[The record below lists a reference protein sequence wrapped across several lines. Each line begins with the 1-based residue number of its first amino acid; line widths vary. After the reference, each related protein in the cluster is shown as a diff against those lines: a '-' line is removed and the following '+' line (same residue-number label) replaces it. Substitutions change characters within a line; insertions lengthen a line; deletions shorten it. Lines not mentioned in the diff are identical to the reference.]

1 MPTPATSA
9 PPPGAPVPTPTPT
22 PVSGSTPRTVY
33 GPHAARVK
41 RALCASSGPLFLSGP
56 TATGKTTLAI
66 LAAEE
71 LGMGVEVVVF
81 DPGMD
86 AQELFGG
93 YARRTACPGERVSP
107 TETTVDSA
115 PVSVATP
122 MPGRLPAWAR
132 GLVKAIEVIQVDT
145 GRRLAEAQRR
155 LDQLARHD
163 KEVAT
168 DWEAVDGPLTRWARR
183 AIGGERVLLVLDE
196 LARGHES
203 CVSAVMRALNTFD
216 RATVEQ
222 QGLCIPDGSEG
233 SAQFHILDIWM
244 TKERLVVP
252 ADRVKIVATAN
263 LGDRYTGLDLS
274 DPAFR
279 RRWTGGWLH
288 LGAYA
293 PDTVGEI
300 LADRLSLPISA
311 ALIVKMK
318 AVATQVE
325 QFQRSED
332 TLIATLDL
340 ATLIVW
346 GQTVAELA
354 GTPGMNVARAF
365 AEAAA
370 DVWIERIC
378 PLKGTELD
386 PDIRSKLLQW
396 VTANAPTTLR

>member
-1 MPTPATSA
+1 MQAIQADT
-9 PPPGAPVPTPTPT
+9 
-22 PVSGSTPRTVY
+22 
-33 GPHAARVK
+33 ARQ
-41 RALCASSGPLFLSGP
+41 
-56 TATGKTTLAI
+56 LA
-66 LAAEE
+66 
-71 LGMGVEVVVF
+71 
-81 DPGMD
+81 
-86 AQELFGG
+86 
-93 YARRTACPGERVSP
+93 
-107 TETTVDSA
+107 
-115 PVSVATP
+115 
-122 MPGRLPAWAR
+122 
-132 GLVKAIEVIQVDT
+132 K
-145 GRRLAEAQRR
+145 AQRR
-155 LDQLARHD
+155 LDELACHG
-163 KEVAT
+163 EQAAS
-168 DWEAVDGPLTRWARR
+168 DWEAVDGPLARWARR

-203 CVSAVMRALNTFD
+203 CVSAVMRVLNTFD

-222 QGLCIPDGSEG
+222 RGLSIPAGSAC
-233 SAQFHILDIWM
+233 SAQFHMLDIWM

-263 LGDRYTGLDLS
+263 LGDRYTGLDLG

-300 LADRLSLPISA
+300 LADRLGLPMSA

-332 TLIATLDL
+332 KLIATLDL

-354 GTPGMNVARAF
+354 GTPGMSVARAF

-370 DVWIERIC
+370 DVWVERIC

-386 PDIRSKLLQW
+386 PDVRSKLLLW
-396 VTANAPTTLR
+396 VSANAPTTLR